1 MKNERRNLKRN
12 QLTTFVITV
21 LIIVVVNIIS
31 SFVYT
36 RFDLTSE
43 KRYTLSDT
51 SKEILKGLDDYVY
64 FRIYLAAI
72 SSMRAG

>member
-1 MKNERRNLKRN
+1 MKNKRKNIKRN
-12 QLTTFVITV
+12 EILSLAVTVAIIV
-21 LIIVVVNIIS
+21 LINIIG

-51 SKEILKGLDDYVY
+51 SKEILKDLNDYVY
-64 FRIYLAAI
+64 FRVYLEVEFPA
-72 SSMRAG
+72 